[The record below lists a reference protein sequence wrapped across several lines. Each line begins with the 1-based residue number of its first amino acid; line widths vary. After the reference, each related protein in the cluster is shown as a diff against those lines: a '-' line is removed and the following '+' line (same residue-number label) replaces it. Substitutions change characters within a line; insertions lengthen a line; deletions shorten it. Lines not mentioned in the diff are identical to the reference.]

1 MGAIKAYAKRLT
13 ESRLF
18 EWLITIII
26 IVNSILIGVET
37 YTSNPLVA
45 HIQHII
51 LGIFTLEIVARFIA
65 SDSIKDFFKSGWNLF
80 DLTLVVIGYIP
91 PSLVANASM
100 FMAFR
105 ILRLFR
111 VLRLLRAAREIKVM
125 ISVLVKSMS
134 TLFYNVILFVIFVYL
149 FALVGVA
156 MFKLPDPNTLSEQD
170 RANYEL
176 LMETSPN
183 APTCSPDPYGSVDE
197 AMFTLFR
204 ALTGEDWTDLR
215 YNLIKA
221 SEYGVVKVSTT
232 AVTTFHVLWFVL
244 SAFLLLN
251 LVVAAIVNNYQSAM
265 DANNAKDEEPEE

>member
-91 PSLVANASM
+91 DALIANASM

-105 ILRLFR
+105 VLRVFR
-111 VLRLLRAAREIKVM
+111 VLRLLRAAKEIKIM

-134 TLFYNVILFVIFVYL
+134 TLFYNVVLFVIFVYL

-170 RANYEL
+170 RAKYEL
-176 LMETSPN
+176 LMETSPH
-183 APTCSPDPYGSVDE
+183 ASVCSPDPYGSVDE

-204 ALTGEDWTDLR
+204 ALTGNWTDLR

-232 AVTTFHVLWFVL
+232 AVTTFHILWFIL
-244 SAFLLLN
+244 SAYLLLN
-251 LVVAAIVNNYQSAM
+251 LLVAAIVNNYQSAM

>member
-1 MGAIKAYAKRLT
+1 MGAIRAYAKRLT

-91 PSLVANASM
+91 DALIANASM

-105 ILRLFR
+105 VLRVFR
-111 VLRLLRAAREIKVM
+111 VLRLLRAAKEIKIM

-134 TLFYNVILFVIFVYL
+134 ALFYNVVLFVIFVYL

-176 LMETSPN
+176 LMETSPH
-183 APTCSPDPYGSVDE
+183 APVCSPDPYGSVDE

-204 ALTGEDWTDLR
+204 ALTGNWTDLR
-215 YNLIKA
+215 YDLIKA

-232 AVTTFHVLWFVL
+232 AVTTFHILWFIL
-244 SAFLLLN
+244 SAYLLLN
-251 LVVAAIVNNYQSAM
+251 LLVAAIVNNYQSAM
-265 DANNAKDEEPEE
+265 DANNAKDEEME

>member
-1 MGAIKAYAKRLT
+1 MGTIKAYAKRLT

-18 EWLITIII
+18 EWIITIII

-51 LGIFTLEIVARFIA
+51 LGIFTFEIVARFIA

-91 PSLVANASM
+91 DALIANASM

-105 ILRLFR
+105 VLRVFR
-111 VLRLLRAAREIKVM
+111 VLRLLRAAKEIKIM

-134 TLFYNVILFVIFVYL
+134 ALFYNVVLFVIFVYL

-176 LMETSPN
+176 LMETSPH
-183 APTCSPDPYGSVDE
+183 APVCSLDPYGSVDE

-204 ALTGEDWTDLR
+204 ALTGNWTDLR

-232 AVTTFHVLWFVL
+232 AVTTFHILWFIL
-244 SAFLLLN
+244 SAYLLLN
-251 LVVAAIVNNYQSAM
+251 LLVAAIVNNYQSAM
-265 DANNAKDEEPEE
+265 EANNAKDEEPEE

>member
-18 EWLITIII
+18 EWIITIII

-105 ILRLFR
+105 VLRVFR
-111 VLRLLRAAREIKVM
+111 VLRLLRAAKEIKIM

-134 TLFYNVILFVIFVYL
+134 TLFYNVVLFVIFVYL

-176 LMETSPN
+176 LMETSPH
-183 APTCSPDPYGSVDE
+183 APVCSPDPYGSVDE

-204 ALTGEDWTDLR
+204 ALTGNWTDLR
-215 YNLIKA
+215 YDLIKA

-232 AVTTFHVLWFVL
+232 AVTTFHVLWFIL
-244 SAFLLLN
+244 SAYLLLN
-251 LVVAAIVNNYQSAM
+251 LLVAAIVNNYQSAM

>member
-1 MGAIKAYAKRLT
+1 MGTIKVYAKRLT

-18 EWLITIII
+18 EWIITIII

-51 LGIFTLEIVARFIA
+51 LGIFTFEIVARFIA

-91 PSLVANASM
+91 DALIANASM

-105 ILRLFR
+105 VLRVFR
-111 VLRLLRAAREIKVM
+111 VLRLLRAAREIKIM

-176 LMETSPN
+176 LMATSPH
-183 APTCSPDPYGSVDE
+183 APVCSPDPYGSVDE

-204 ALTGEDWTDLR
+204 ALTGNWTDLR
-215 YNLIKA
+215 YDLIKA

-232 AVTTFHVLWFVL
+232 AVTTFHVLWFIL
-244 SAFLLLN
+244 SAYLLLN
-251 LVVAAIVNNYQSAM
+251 LLVAAIVNNYQSAM